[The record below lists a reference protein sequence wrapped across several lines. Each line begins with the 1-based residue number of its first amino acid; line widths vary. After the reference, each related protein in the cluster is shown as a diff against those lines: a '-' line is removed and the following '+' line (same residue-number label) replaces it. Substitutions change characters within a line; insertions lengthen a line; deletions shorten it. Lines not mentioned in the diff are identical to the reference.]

1 MDNNTDSSNY
11 NAIARNA
18 SVATRHWTRRG
29 VLGLLLAASL
39 TLMAWSAQAAPMMS
53 GTYVTPARQGTI
65 SFVGLRAFRGGIEG
79 KFNIDGKSSP
89 GSLYSATGGGTGLVW
104 YYGVSGIMAGN
115 ALVTLQPDSTYSGPI
130 WFFDRRGNTTS
141 AGTTRVTFP

>member
-1 MDNNTDSSNY
+1 MDNNTDSSSLNS
-11 NAIARNA
+11 
-18 SVATRHWTRRG
+18 SVATKHWSRRG
-29 VLGLLLAASL
+29 LLGLLLAASL
-39 TLMAWSAQAAPMMS
+39 TFAGWSAQAAPMMS
-53 GTYVTPARQGTI
+53 GTYVTPARQGRI

-115 ALVTLQPDSTYSGPI
+115 ALVTLQPDGTYGGPI

-141 AGTTRVTFP
+141 SGTTTVTFP